1 MSIPATSAGV
11 ERLFNSARDICH
23 YRRGSLSPE
32 TIRDIILYIYTT
44 RFDTKEEQRQILQ
57 EYLSEQ
63 EIAASSE
70 ELYIETYCAEA
81 ISDTKEDIEIHLNT
95 PAVAPLSAVAAGKR
109 PAINSDDEED
119 SDADDITDPEET
131 SELPL
136 PDTQQRVSSRMRK
149 RSRLLDGYI
158 V

>member
-1 MSIPATSAGV
+1 MSIPATGAGV

-32 TIRDIILYIYTT
+32 TIRDIMLYMCTT
-44 RFDTKEEQRQILQ
+44 RFDTKGEQRQVLQ

-70 ELYIETYCAEA
+70 ELYIGTHCAEA
-81 ISDTKEDIEIHLNT
+81 ISDTEEDMEMHLHT
-95 PAVAPLSAVAAGKR
+95 PAIASLSAVAAGKR
-109 PAINSDDEED
+109 PAFNSDDEED

-131 SELPL
+131 SALPL
-136 PDTQQRVSSRMRK
+136 PDTQQRVSGRMRK